1 MIYII
6 SSKKPAA
13 FGLSGKDTWI
23 EIEPLMTP
31 AQAEKKFN
39 SGDQV
44 YLDASVISPPEI
56 KKITKAL
63 AKNNIFWGVIDP
75 KGAAEDPASF
85 FFDGASDYIGSALVK
100 KGLNKKRAAQALSWA
115 EKSGAKASGKG
126 ADKAGEGEPAGKRKS
141 QKLPAGKFEGWK
153 SIRAGTKENFFF
165 LFASIAGKTNIRSM
179 VGEAAFSAIMNRWRE
194 VLFQEL
200 RKADALPW
208 METEANSLFL
218 VPAKANNCKA
228 AIEAALKM
236 IVSSKL
242 IGIEKLLLTI
252 PVEFTF
258 ALHYGETVFQAPG
271 KTGAIVSESVNYIF
285 HLGAKKAEEG
295 RLTISDDVSDEA
307 IPETMQNMFLP
318 AGTFEGITIRH
329 SRRFVYE

>member
-1 MIYII
+1 MIYIL

-13 FGLSGKDTWI
+13 FGLSGKDTWV
-23 EIEPLMTP
+23 EIEKPMTP
-31 AQAEKKFN
+31 VQAEKKFKP
-39 SGDQV
+39 GDQV
-44 YLDASVISPPEI
+44 YFDASAITLPEI
-56 KKITKAL
+56 KKLAKAF
-63 AKNNIFWGVIDP
+63 AKNNVTWGVIDP
-75 KGAAEDPASF
+75 KGTAEDPASF

-100 KGLNKKRAAQALSWA
+100 KGLSKKRVARALSRVMEA
-115 EKSGAKASGKG
+115 KGPSAAKASGG
-126 ADKAGEGEPAGKRKS
+126 EADQAGKRKS
-141 QKLPAGKFEGWK
+141 QKLPAGKFDGWK

-165 LFASIAGKTNIRSM
+165 LFASIGGKTKIRSM
-179 VGEAAFSAIMNRWRE
+179 IGEAAFNAIMNRWRD
-194 VLFQEL
+194 VLYQEL
-200 RKADALPW
+200 RKAEALPW

-218 VPAKANNCKA
+218 IPARSNNCKA

-252 PVEFTF
+252 PVEFIF

-271 KTGAIVSESVNYIF
+271 KTGAVVSESVNYIF
-285 HLGAKKAEEG
+285 HLGVKKAEEG

-318 AGTFEGITIRH
+318 LGTFEGIPIRH
-329 SRRFVYE
+329 SRRFIYE

>member
-1 MIYII
+1 MIYIL

-13 FGLSGKDTWI
+13 FGLSGKDTWA
-23 EIEPLMTP
+23 EIEPIMPP
-31 AQAEKKFN
+31 AQAEKKFK
-39 SGDQV
+39 SSDQV
-44 YLDASVISPPEI
+44 YFDASAISPAEI
-56 KKITKAL
+56 KKTVKTL

-100 KGLNKKRAAQALSWA
+100 KGLSKKRVAQALSWA
-115 EKSGAKASGKG
+115 EKSGAKDSGKG
-126 ADKAGEGEPAGKRKS
+126 ADKAGEGVPASKRKY

-153 SIRAGTKENFFF
+153 SIRTGTKENFFF
-165 LFASIAGKTNIRSM
+165 LFASIGGKTNLRSM
-179 VGEAAFSAIMNRWRE
+179 VGEAVFNTIMNRWRD

-218 VPAKANNCKA
+218 VPAKSNNCKA

-236 IVSSKL
+236 IVGSRL

-252 PVEFTF
+252 PVEFIF

-307 IPETMQNMFLP
+307 IPETMQNIFLP
-318 AGTFEGITIRH
+318 IGTFEGIPIKH